1 MQLIVKIQRLLGK
14 RQGRGNTDDMDWKDD
29 PRYPFFADY
38 NVALFILQTGELRLA
53 EWASLG

>member
-38 NVALFILQTGELRLA
+38 NVALLILQTGELR
-53 EWASLG
+53 